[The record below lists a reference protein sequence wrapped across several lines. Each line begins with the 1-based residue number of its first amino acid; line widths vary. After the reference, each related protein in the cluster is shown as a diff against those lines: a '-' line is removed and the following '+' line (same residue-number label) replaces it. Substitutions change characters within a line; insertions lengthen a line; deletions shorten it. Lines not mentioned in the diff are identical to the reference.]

1 MPHPGNPPGRT
12 ISTEASAAPSDAN
25 ADFVFRNGS
34 IYTVAGPAPWAE
46 GLAVT
51 GKTITYV
58 GDEAGAMALA
68 GDRTRVIDLDGRL
81 LMPGFVEGHIH
92 PFMGAFLTSGID
104 LQLPTAADALA
115 AISTYAKANPD
126 GPVRGFGW
134 RVDMFG
140 PDGPNRADLDRIVA
154 DRPAFFFAID
164 GHSLWVNTKAL
175 EMAGVDRNT
184 PDPIPGFSYY
194 VRDAKGDPTGYV
206 LEVVAELKV
215 VNAIEPISAETM
227 AKLLASWTP
236 KATAAGITSIF
247 DAGVPPIGEDQ
258 AAILSLYTDAE
269 SRGEL
274 PFRVVASYAVKEAPI
289 DDVVAKMTD
298 VRNRISTEL
307 VQAHVLKIV
316 GDGTQG
322 GYTAWL
328 LEPYADRPDTSGSS
342 PFTVDQWHEVVREV
356 DAAGFDLHM
365 HACGEHTTRVA
376 LDAVQEAIAAN
387 PARDRRHTIAHL
399 VYVEDSDSQRF
410 GELGVIAQFSAN
422 WSSAD
427 PDTVTNMGARYGAP
441 RKDLLYRTQDVLKSG
456 GRISLGTDWPA
467 AGYYST
473 YKPLGVH
480 PGGRY
485 PPIDREAGRGGAG
498 AGRPAALSRR
508 GRARQH
514 PRGGLPDPPR
524 RQGGFAG
531 GRQARRHD
539 RPRQEHPRDRSARHS
554 PDEGGDDDDERTD
567 PSGRL
572 APHDGGTGQS
582 VLKPAA
588 VGVGE
593 QRGHDDGDEQ
603 SATERPADADVPPM
617 VDGAHPHSHDELARR
632 EAEQPHRRHS
642 EHQPDDHDRG
652 RSDLRTEEP
661 LGADE
666 AEGDGQARQSVG
678 DQPIQ

>member
-1 MPHPGNPPGRT
+1 MCTACEWAPHFAAFGRRAALRGAMTVVAATALGGTALTACAAPGESSGSDDT
-12 ISTEASAAPSDAN
+12 TGASAAPSGASAAPSEAN

-34 IYTVAGPAPWAE
+34 IYTVAGPTPWAK

-58 GDEAGAMALA
+58 GDEAGAMAQA
-68 GDRTRVIDLDGRL
+68 GERTRVIDLDGRL

-115 AISTYAKANPD
+115 AISSYAKANPD
-126 GPVRGFGW
+126 GAVRGFGW

-140 PDGPNRADLDRIVA
+140 PDGPNRADLDRILP

-215 VNAIEPISAETM
+215 VNAIEPISAATM

-258 AAILSLYTDAE
+258 ASILNLYTDAE

-274 PFRVVASYAVKEAPI
+274 PFRVVASYAVKEAPV
-289 DDVVAKMTD
+289 DGVVAKMTE

-307 VQAHVLKIV
+307 VQANVVKIV

-328 LEPYADRPDTSGSS
+328 LEPYADRPDTKGNS
-342 PFTVDQWHEVVREV
+342 PFTVEQWHQVVREV

-365 HACGEHTTRVA
+365 HACGERTARVA

-399 VYVEDSDSQRF
+399 VYVEDPDSQRF

-427 PDTVTNMGARYGAP
+427 PDTVTNMGERYGAP
-441 RKDLLYRTQDVLKSG
+441 RKDLLYRTQDVLTSG

-473 YKPLGVH
+473 YKPLESIQVGVT
-480 PGGRY
+480 
-485 PPIDREAGRGGAG
+485 
-498 AGRPAALSRR
+498 
-508 GRARQH
+508 RQLI
-514 PRGGLPDPPR
+514 GKPD
-524 RQGGFAG
+524 A
-531 GRQARRHD
+531 
-539 RPRQEHPRDRSARHS
+539 EV
-554 PDEGGDDDDERTD
+554 
-567 PSGRL
+567 L
-572 APHDGGTGQS
+572 APADQRLS
-582 VLKPAA
+582 VAEA
-588 VGVGE
+588 V
-593 QRGHDDGDEQ
+593 H
-603 SATERPADADVPPM
+603 ANT
-617 VDGAHPHSHDELARR
+617 
-632 EAEQPHRRHS
+632 
-642 EHQPDDHDRG
+642 
-652 RSDLRTEEP
+652 
-661 LGADE
+661 LGAAYQIRLD
-666 AEGDGQARQSVG
+666 DKVG
-678 DQPIQ
+678 SLEVGKLADMIVLDKNVLQIDPHDIHQTKVTMTMMNGKILQES